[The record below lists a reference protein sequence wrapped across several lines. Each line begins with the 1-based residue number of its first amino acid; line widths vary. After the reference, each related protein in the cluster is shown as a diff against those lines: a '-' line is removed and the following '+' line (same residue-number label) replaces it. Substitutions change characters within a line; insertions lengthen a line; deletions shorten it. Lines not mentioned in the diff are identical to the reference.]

1 MPTRKIHCLN
11 PVPSDLEVAQ
21 SVVAQDITEIA
32 KDADIHPSELIPFGS
47 TKAKVSLD
55 VLKRLGDDA
64 PNGKY
69 VVIAGMSPT
78 PLGEGKSTTTVGLA
92 QSIGAHLNLPCF
104 ACVRQPSQGPT
115 FGIKGGAA
123 GGGYSQIIPME
134 DFNLHGT
141 GDIHAIT
148 AANNLLA
155 AAIDTRIFHERTQKT
170 KDLYRRLTDE
180 LKDFTPIMLRRLQKL
195 GIHKTDPKTLT
206 DEEKEKFSRLN
217 IDPEKVSWSRVTDCN
232 DRLLR
237 QVRVGEGPAEKGCT
251 FLRSFEISVASEV
264 MAILALSNDL
274 RDMRERFGEIQVA
287 LNVDGEPVT
296 AEDIGCA
303 GAMAVLMKDA
313 IAPTLMQTLEGT
325 PVLVHAGPFGN
336 IAHGNSSVIADRIA
350 LKLVGNNGFVLTEA
364 GFGADMGCEKFFNI
378 KCYAS
383 GLKPDAAVLVAT
395 VRALKFHGGFVPPK
409 SGPVED
415 LEALRTGMPNLIRHI
430 QNIRKFGVPVVV
442 ALNEFP
448 TDTAA
453 ELLLVKEL
461 ATSDGGASDVV
472 VTNHWSRGGAG
483 ATSLA
488 EALIRVTKTT
498 PSIFRFLYPKE
509 WTLKAKIE
517 IICKEIYGSSGVS
530 FLNNT
535 EEKLQIMERQ
545 GYGNFPICMAKT
557 QYSFSHDPNLKGAPT
572 GFIVP
577 VRDVRVNCGA
587 RFVFPLLGDIS
598 TMPGLPTRP
607 AFYRI
612 DIDPDTGK
620 ICGLS

>member
-1 MPTRKIHCLN
+1 MPARKIICSN
-11 PVPSDLEVAQ
+11 PVPSDLEIAH
-21 SVVAQDITEIA
+21 SVIPQDISEIA
-32 KDADIHPSELIPFGS
+32 KDANICMTELIPYGRK
-47 TKAKVSLD
+47 KAKVSLD
-55 VLKRLGDDA
+55 VLQRFGDEA
-64 PNGKY
+64 ANGKY
-69 VVIAGMSPT
+69 IVVAGMTPT
-78 PLGEGKSTTTVGLA
+78 PLGEGKSTTTIGLA
-92 QSIGAHLNLPCF
+92 QSIGAHLNRPCF

-134 DFNLHGT
+134 EFNLHGT

-170 KDLYRRLTDE
+170 DDLYRRLTDE
-180 LKDFTPIMLRRLQKL
+180 LKDFTPAMLRRLRKL
-195 GIHKTDPKTLT
+195 GIDKTDPKTLT
-206 DEEKEKFSRLN
+206 QEEIEKFSRLN

-237 QVRVGEGPAEKGCT
+237 QVHVGEGPAEKGCT
-251 FLRSFEISVASEV
+251 FARSFEISVASEV
-264 MAILALSNDL
+264 MAILALSADL
-274 RDMRERFGEIQVA
+274 RDMRERFGNIQVA
-287 LNVDGEPVT
+287 LDTQGEPVT

-350 LKLVGNNGFVLTEA
+350 LKLVGRDGFVLTEA

-378 KCYAS
+378 KCLVS
-383 GLKPDAAVLVAT
+383 GLKPDASVLVAT
-395 VRALKFHGGFVPPK
+395 VRALKYHGGFAPSK
-409 SGPVED
+409 NGRMED
-415 LEALRTGMPNLIRHI
+415 LEALRAGMPNLMRHI
-430 QNIRKFGVPVVV
+430 QNIRKFGIPVVV
-442 ALNEFP
+442 ALNQFP
-448 TDTAA
+448 TDTPA
-453 ELLLVKEL
+453 ELLLVKEM
-461 ATSDGGASDVV
+461 ATTAGGASDVV
-472 VTNHWSRGGAG
+472 VTNHWSSGGAG
-483 ATSLA
+483 AIELA
-488 EALIRVTKTT
+488 KSLIRVTEST
-498 PSIFRFLYPKE
+498 PANFRFLYPKE
-509 WTLKAKIE
+509 WSLKAKIE
-517 IICKEIYGSSGVS
+517 IICKEIYGAAGVNFLSG
-530 FLNNT
+530 T
-535 EEKLQIMERQ
+535 EEKLTEMEKR
-545 GYGNFPICMAKT
+545 GYGEFPICMAKT

-572 GFIVP
+572 GFVVP

-607 AFYRI
+607 AYYRI
-612 DIDPDTGK
+612 DIDPETGI